1 MLLVQQKPKSLG
13 GTKESQMKHFLTAAA
28 LFAIAPVI
36 AVAQQSLCGVWQ
48 PVEVFIES
56 GPDAG
61 LHTTDIQPGLMIFT
75 DTYYA
80 GMQVRGFE
88 PRPRLSE
95 SATNEERLRA
105 FTPFTANAGTYV
117 LTDST
122 LTMTLAVSK
131 NPNVML
137 DGAGTDH
144 VRVVADSL
152 WFLSPARVRLNK
164 WVRIERSCDR

>member
-1 MLLVQQKPKSLG
+1 
-13 GTKESQMKHFLTAAA
+13 MKLTIATAVVFALTSVAAE
-28 LFAIAPVI
+28 
-36 AVAQQSLCGVWQ
+36 AQQSLCGVWK

-61 LHTTDIQPGLMIFT
+61 RHTTDIQPGLMIFT
-75 DTYYA
+75 ETHYA

-95 SATNEERLRA
+95 SATDADRLRA

-117 LTDST
+117 LQDST
-122 LTMTLAVSK
+122 LTMTLVVSK
-131 NPNVML
+131 NPNVMM
-137 DGAGTDH
+137 GASRTDR

-152 WFLSPARVRLNK
+152 WFLSGSGVRLNK
-164 WVRIERSCDR
+164 WERIERSCSR

>member
-1 MLLVQQKPKSLG
+1 
-13 GTKESQMKHFLTAAA
+13 
-28 LFAIAPVI
+28 
-36 AVAQQSLCGVWQ
+36 
-48 PVEVFIES
+48 
-56 GPDAG
+56 
-61 LHTTDIQPGLMIFT
+61 MIFT
-75 DTYYA
+75 ETYYA

-122 LTMTLAVSK
+122 LTMTLRVSK

-137 DGAGTDH
+137 EGTGTDR

-152 WFLSPARVRLNK
+152 WFLSASGEGLRK
-164 WVRIERSCDR
+164 WVRIERTCDR